1 MKDIKCFPKFKCI
14 LTSIFPERRYM
25 KNGIRVIPFSYF
37 SFSAS
42 HYMYCFLFTP
52 FYCMFSLGALLKF
65 LISFYASLRF
75 SLALLHQLL
84 LVLMQLFLQDLLT
97 WWARWKFVLEL
108 CFVGKLCHLNFLQ
121 KKLWKMCFPVIS
133 WKLPHKDACC
143 TLYSPEKLESC
154 CLWTSWCSTVG
165 LMVYNHYRLAKSR
178 WVSTTGQALDSTKS
192 RLQARQCDDT
202 LLQFKNVH
210 IIWSLKT

>member
-1 MKDIKCFPKFKCI
+1 MALGLF
-14 LTSIFPERRYM
+14 L
-25 KNGIRVIPFSYF
+25 FSYF
-37 SFSAS
+37 SFFS
-42 HYMYCFLFTP
+42 
-52 FYCMFSLGALLKF
+52 FSLYVLLFIYTLLLHVFPWSIAQISYF
-65 LISFYASLRF
+65 LFYASLRF